1 MVTSAGLSLHSY
13 LLQRSLPGTSLLS
26 LARRE
31 GLLEAADLLLLLL
44 PPTAT
49 VEAEA
54 EAPTPST
61 NYIYGS
67 MVGGLAGVQY

>member
-13 LLQRSLPGTSLLS
+13 SAAYQVPAFKVLS

-61 NYIYGS
+61 NYRYGS